1 MGAARPQA
9 DPVMDPGRDGVLSER
24 LRIPPELVEM
34 VPKDRSGLSG
44 LTRRGALAL
53 GGAALL
59 PRPVL
64 AQPAAQG
71 NGAVLI
77 MNSGAASLSVIDMAT
92 RRETRRIPVLR
103 EPHHWALT
111 PDRKELLIGDSS
123 GNELQVLDPRSFAVL
138 RRTPISNPYH
148 LQFSRDGRFFVVAGL
163 ARNQIDIYEAGTYK
177 LLKRFPI
184 RSMPS
189 HMDFMPDTSA
199 VFVTLQGTGRVV
211 AIDLRRME
219 ILWNEECGPAPAG
232 VLVHDGRVL
241 TGNMGGDDV
250 SVQDARTGKL
260 LRRIRTGKGAHTLF
274 WAPDRKTIWVNNR
287 LDQQSV
293 VVLDA
298 ATLDPVRRYRLPGGP
313 DDLEFAP
320 DGRVWF
326 TMRFIHKVAVL
337 DPASGDYTTIDVGR
351 SPHGIFLNPRAIAT
365 A

>member
-1 MGAARPQA
+1 MWA
-9 DPVMDPGRDGVLSER
+9 ENY
-24 LRIPPELVEM
+24 
-34 VPKDRSGLSG
+34 SGSDG
-44 LTRRGALAL
+44 LTRRAAL
-53 GGAALL
+53 GLGAAAALL
-59 PRPVL
+59 PRAAL
-64 AQPAAQG
+64 AQAALAQAG
-71 NGAVLI
+71 GGAVLI

-123 GNELQVLDPRSFAVL
+123 GNELQVLDPVTFTVL
-138 RRTPISNPYH
+138 RRMPVSNPYH
-148 LQFSRDGRFFVVAGL
+148 LAFSPNGKLFVVAGL
-163 ARNQIDIYEAGTYK
+163 ARNQVDVYEAGTYK

-189 HMDFMPDTSA
+189 HMDFAADSSV
-199 VFVTLQGTGRVV
+199 VFLSLQGTGRIA
-211 AIDLRRME
+211 AIDLRSLDV
-219 ILWNEECGPAPAG
+219 LWNEECGSAPAG
-232 VLVHDGRVL
+232 VLVHGSRVL
-241 TGNMGGDDV
+241 AGNMGSDDV
-250 SVQDARTGKL
+250 AVLDAKTGKL

-287 LDQQSV
+287 LDPVSV

-320 DGRVWF
+320 DGKIWF

-337 DPASGDYTTIDVGR
+337 DPGSGDYTTVDVGR
-351 SPHGIFLNPRAIAT
+351 SPHGIFLNPRAIAS

>member
-1 MGAARPQA
+1 MWAEDHSTLG
-9 DPVMDPGRDGVLSER
+9 
-24 LRIPPELVEM
+24 
-34 VPKDRSGLSG
+34 G
-44 LTRRGALAL
+44 LTRRGAIGL
-53 GGAALL
+53 GAAAMLL
-59 PRPVL
+59 PRQARGQARPQ
-64 AQPAAQG
+64 AG
-71 NGAVLI
+71 GGAVLI

-123 GNELQVLDPRSFAVL
+123 GNELQVLDPVSFAVL
-138 RRTPISNPYH
+138 RRMPLSNPYH
-148 LQFSRDGRFFVVAGL
+148 LAFSPDGKMFVVAGL

-189 HMDFMPDTSA
+189 HMDFAADSTA
-199 VFVTLQGTGRVV
+199 VFMSLQGTGRIL
-211 AIDLRRME
+211 AIDLRTLDV
-219 ILWNEECGPAPAG
+219 LWNAECGSAPAG
-232 VLVHDGRVL
+232 VLVHGSRVL
-241 TGNMGGDDV
+241 AGNMGSDDV
-250 SVQDARTGKL
+250 AVLDAKSGKL

-287 LDQQSV
+287 LDPMSV

-298 ATLDPVRRYRLPGGP
+298 ATLDPARRYRLPGGP

-337 DPASGDYTTIDVGR
+337 DPGSGDYTTIDVGR
-351 SPHGIFLNPRAIAT
+351 SPHGIFLNPRGIAS

>member
-1 MGAARPQA
+1 
-9 DPVMDPGRDGVLSER
+9 
-24 LRIPPELVEM
+24 M
-34 VPKDRSGLSG
+34 VTKDRSALDGM
-44 LTRRGALAL
+44 TRRGALAL
-53 GGAALL
+53 GAAALL
-59 PRPVL
+59 PRPAS
-64 AQPAAQG
+64 AQAGAQAG
-71 NGAVLI
+71 GGAVLI

-111 PDRKELLIGDSS
+111 PDHKELLIGDSS
-123 GNELQVLDPRSFAVL
+123 GNELQVLDPRTFAVT
-138 RRTPISNPYH
+138 RRMPISNPYH
-148 LQFSRDGRFFVVAGL
+148 LQFSGDGKFFVVAGL
-163 ARNQIDIYEAGTYK
+163 ARNQIDIYEAASYK

-184 RSMPS
+184 KSMPS
-189 HMDFMPDTSA
+189 HMDFLPDSSV
-199 VFVTLQGTGRVV
+199 VFVTLQGTGRIA
-211 AIDLRRME
+211 AIDLRRLE
-219 ILWNEECGPAPAG
+219 ILWDEPCGNAPAG
-232 VLVHDGRVL
+232 VLVHAGKVL
-241 TGNMGGDDV
+241 AGNMGGDDV
-250 SVQDARTGKL
+250 AVLDAKTGKT

-320 DGRVWF
+320 DGNIWF

-337 DPASGDYTTIDVGR
+337 DPKSGDFTTIDVGR